1 MSPLLENNKLL
12 RPAYL
17 EVDLDALAY
26 NIRNIKKRLG
36 QDVELMAIVKA
47 DGYGHGAYN
56 VAKVALEN
64 GAGSLG
70 VAILEEGAELRAK
83 GIKAPIV
90 NLFPEP
96 PERAEK
102 IVEYNLDQV
111 ITDLEFVET
120 LSLEAKRKN
129 KLSNVFI
136 EIDTGLGRYG
146 VPPQETIDLVKR
158 IKRLGNVRLKGIF
171 SQFSTADQRK
181 KDFAIHQLSAF
192 KKTLDEL
199 ESFSNHVPIKSIA
212 NSGAVLDIPASYFN
226 HVRVG
231 HLLYGLY
238 PSQETSESI
247 AVKPAMTLRSKVI
260 FLKEVEKGTPISYG
274 KTYIAKKKTR
284 IATIP
289 LGYADG
295 YSRLMSNKGE
305 VLIRGKRAKV
315 VGRVCMDAFMVD
327 VIDIPEAK
335 IGDEVVVM
343 GRQGDDEITAHDLG
357 RWTNTFAYEIM
368 TRMGKR
374 LPIVYIRSSE
384 GLTNKNAKRKE
395 QNEKL
400 QLKTKNAA
408 S

>member
-1 MSPLLENNKLL
+1 MIGTNENNKLL

-26 NIRNIKKRLG
+26 NVRNIKKRLG
-36 QDVELMAIVKA
+36 KDVELMAIVKA
-47 DGYGHGAYN
+47 NGYGHGAYE

-70 VAILEEGAELRAK
+70 VANLEEGIELREK
-83 GIKAPIV
+83 GIKAPII

-102 IVEYNLDQV
+102 VVEYDLDQV
-111 ITDLEFVET
+111 ITDLGFVKR
-120 LSLEAKRKN
+120 LSQEAKRQN
-129 KLSNVFI
+129 KCSHIFI

-146 VPPQETIDLVKR
+146 IPPQKIIDLVRR
-158 IKRLGNVRLKGIF
+158 IKKLENVRLKGIL
-171 SQFSTADQRK
+171 SQFSTADQLK
-181 KDFAIHQLSAF
+181 KDFAYHQLSVF
-192 KKTLDEL
+192 KNTLDEL
-199 ESFSNHVPIKSIA
+199 ESFSNHIPIKSIA

-238 PSQETSESI
+238 PSLETTESI
-247 AVKPAMTLRSKVI
+247 KVKPAMSLKSKVMFI
-260 FLKEVEKGTPISYG
+260 KEVEKGTPISYG
-274 KTYIAKKKTR
+274 KTYIAKKKAK

-295 YSRLMSNKGE
+295 YSRLLSNKGE

-327 VIDIPEAK
+327 VSHIPDVK
-335 IGDEVVVM
+335 LGDEVVVM
-343 GRQGDDEITAHDLG
+343 GKQGKEEITAHNLG
-357 RWTNTFAYEIM
+357 RWTGTFAYEIM

-374 LPIVYIRSSE
+374 LPVVYKQR
-384 GLTNKNAKRKE
+384 AK
-395 QNEKL
+395 
-400 QLKTKNAA
+400 
-408 S
+408 

>member
-1 MSPLLENNKLL
+1 MTSENNKLL

-17 EVDLDALAY
+17 EVDLDALAH
-26 NIRNIKKRLG
+26 NITNIKKKLG
-36 QDVELMAIVKA
+36 KDIELMAIVKA
-47 DGYGHGAYN
+47 DGYGHGAYE
-56 VAKVALEN
+56 VAKLAVEN

-70 VAILEEGAELRAK
+70 VAILEEAIRLRQK
-83 GIKAPIV
+83 GINAPIV

-96 PERAEK
+96 PERAAK
-102 IVEYNLDQV
+102 IVEYDIGQV
-111 ITDLEFVET
+111 ITDLEFVNH
-120 LSLEAKRKN
+120 LSREAKRQN
-129 KLSNVFI
+129 KSSGVFI

-146 VPPQETIDLVKR
+146 VPPQQTIGVVKE
-158 IKRLGNVRLKGIF
+158 IQKLGNVRLKGIL

-181 KDFAIHQLSAF
+181 KDFAFHQLSIF

-199 ESFSNHVPIKSIA
+199 ESFSNHIPIKSIA

-238 PSQETSESI
+238 PSLETSESI
-247 AVKPAMTLRSKVI
+247 EVKPAMSLKSKVI
-260 FLKEVEKGTPISYG
+260 FIKEVEKGTPISYG
-274 KTYIAKKKTR
+274 QTYIAEKKTK

-295 YSRLMSNKGE
+295 YSRLLSNKGE

-327 VIDIPEAK
+327 VSDIPETK
-335 IGDEVVVM
+335 VGDEVVVM

-357 RWTNTFAYEIM
+357 KWTGTFAYEIM

-374 LPIVYIRSSE
+374 LPVVYKQRSNKPSHLMGE
-384 GLTNKNAKRKE
+384 GLP
-395 QNEKL
+395 
-400 QLKTKNAA
+400 
-408 S
+408 